1 MDVAEY
7 ESLVASLGDNERA
20 MLAEIKRVGKATAP
34 ELRHVTKSPTTGAPL
49 AYGLTREM
57 NRLQEAG
64 LVRQL
69 GRKSPRRFEAVTLS
83 GVEEAAN
90 VYGLRKKRTKKRKS
104 PKQRLVELRT
114 LEQGDY
120 SEFYRVHRRVIELGE
135 YVSRNIT
142 RMAFWEAAPKDDLA
156 QVVQELAELR
166 EAIDEALAC
175 LKQRA
180 EGDDVLTKI
189 AKLEATHGRAP
200 AEKETALSL
209 ARKLRSQYDQQ
220 VGL

>member
-49 AYGLTREM
+49 AYGLTREV
-57 NRLQEAG
+57 NRLLEAG

-69 GRKSPRRFEAVTLS
+69 GRKSPRRFEVVPLAA
-83 GVEEAAN
+83 VEEAAN
-90 VYGLRKKRTKKRKS
+90 VYGLRKKRSKKRKS

-120 SEFYRVHRRVIELGE
+120 SEFYRVHRRVIELSE

-142 RMAFWEAAPKDDLA
+142 RMAFWEAAPKDDLS
-156 QVVQELAELR
+156 QVVQELADLR
-166 EAIDEALAC
+166 EAVDDALAC

-189 AKLEATHGRAP
+189 AKLQATHGRTP
-200 AEKETALSL
+200 AEKETALAL
-209 ARKLRSQYDQQ
+209 ARKLRSQYDQR

>member
-7 ESLVASLGDNERA
+7 ESLVASLGENERA

-49 AYGLTREM
+49 AYGLTRELT
-57 NRLQEAG
+57 RLQEAG
-64 LVRQL
+64 LIRQL
-69 GRKSPRRFEAVTLS
+69 GRKSPRRFQAVAPS
-83 GVEEAAN
+83 GVEEAGNIYA
-90 VYGLRKKRTKKRKS
+90 LRKKRPTKRKS

-120 SEFYRVHRRVIELGE
+120 SEFYRVHRRVVELGE
-135 YVSRNIT
+135 YVSRSIT

-156 QVVQELAELR
+156 RVVQELAELR

-180 EGDDVLTKI
+180 DGDDILTKI
-189 AKLEATHGRAP
+189 AKLEATDGRTP
-200 AEKETALSL
+200 AERETALAL

>member
-20 MLAEIKRVGKATAP
+20 MLAEIRRAGKATAP

-69 GRKSPRRFEAVTLS
+69 GRKSPRRFEAVSPS

-90 VYGLRKKRTKKRKS
+90 VYGLRKKRSKKRKS

-156 QVVQELAELR
+156 QVVQELAALR

-189 AKLEATHGRAP
+189 AKLEATNGRTP
-200 AEKETALSL
+200 AETETALAL
-209 ARKLRSQYDQQ
+209 ARKLRTQYEQQ